1 MLDTKYRGIDER
13 QIKCA
18 CGDENCSQ
26 TGISFENTFD
36 ENHLRF
42 HFLEDSGAGFLYQRT
57 KSMVLTKQT
66 AKELIKALKQL
77 KFK

>member
-1 MLDTKYRGIDER
+1 METKYKGIDQR

-18 CGDENCSQ
+18 CDNPNYAE
-26 TGISFENTFD
+26 TGISFDFD
-36 ENHLRF
+36 EEETLLRF
-42 HFLEDSGAGFLYQRT
+42 HFLEYSDAGFYYQRT